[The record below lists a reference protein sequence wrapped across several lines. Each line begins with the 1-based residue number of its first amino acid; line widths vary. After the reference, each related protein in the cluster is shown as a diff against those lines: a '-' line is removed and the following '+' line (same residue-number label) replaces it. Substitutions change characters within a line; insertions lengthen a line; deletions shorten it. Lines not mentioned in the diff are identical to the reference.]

1 MADRVVPLPV
11 LISNLLFQQEI
22 KEIVIVL
29 KEIVD
34 LTKGKSLCGAP
45 HPCSCS
51 QTLYLRQ

>member
-1 MADRVVPLPV
+1 MADRVVPLSV
-11 LISNLLFQQEI
+11 LISNLLFQQET

-34 LTKGKSLCGAP
+34 LTKDKSLCGGP